1 MRLEGKAAII
11 TGAARGIGREYA
23 LRFAQ
28 EGASVAI
35 VDLLEDEA
43 QKTAKLIEDTGG
55 KALAI
60 GADVT
65 SEEQMAAAAERTVKE
80 LGRIDVLINN
90 AALYGDLNMVD
101 QSIEY
106 FEKVL
111 HINILSVV
119 ISSRAV
125 YPSMK
130 EQGSG
135 SIINIASTAAYP
147 LPIKMPPGL
156 PIIPISG
163 YAVSKAAVINL
174 TKSMAVAVGSSNIRV
189 NAIAPGVTMTQ
200 ATKDVVPDFAMESL
214 TKAAALEGALEP
226 TDLTGTAVYLA
237 SEDSAHMTGQILVVD
252 GGLVMVG

>member
-1 MRLEGKAAII
+1 MRLEGKAAIV

-35 VDLLEDEA
+35 VDLLEDGAKE
-43 QKTAKLIEDTGG
+43 TATLIEDAGG
-55 KALAI
+55 TALAI

-80 LGRIDVLINN
+80 LGRIDILVNN
-90 AALYGDLNMVD
+90 AALYGDMNIAD

-130 EQGSG
+130 ERGSG

-147 LPIKMPPGL
+147 LPIPMPPGL
-156 PIIPISG
+156 PFIPISG
-163 YAVSKAAVINL
+163 YSVSKAAVINL

-189 NAIAPGVTMTQ
+189 NAIAPGLTMTQ
-200 ATKDVVPDFAMESL
+200 ATKDVVPDFAMESI
-214 TKAAALEGALEP
+214 TKATALEGALDP
-226 TDLTGTAVYLA
+226 SDLAGTAVFLA
-237 SEDSAHMTGQILVVD
+237 SDDSAHMTGQILVVD

>member
-55 KALAI
+55 TALAI

-65 SEEQMAAAAERTVKE
+65 SEEQMAAATERTVKE

-90 AALYGDLNMVD
+90 AALYGDLNIVD

-135 SIINIASTAAYP
+135 AIINIASTAAYP
-147 LPIKMPPGL
+147 LPIKLPPGL
-156 PIIPISG
+156 PISPISG
-163 YAVSKAAVINL
+163 YAISKAAVINP
-174 TKSMAVAVGSSNIRV
+174 TKSMAVDLSCTNRRV
-189 NAIAPGVTMTQ
+189 RPLAPR
-200 ATKDVVPDFAMESL
+200 ARS
-214 TKAAALEGALEP
+214 
-226 TDLTGTAVYLA
+226 
-237 SEDSAHMTGQILVVD
+237 H
-252 GGLVMVG
+252 